1 MGIQGLLPLLKDIQR
16 PVHVSSYAAKT
27 LGVDAYV
34 WLHRGAYG
42 CAREI
47 VLGDPTPRYIA
58 HALSRIRMLQHFGVK
73 PYLVFDGDKLPAKR
87 GTEDDREQ
95 RRSDNL
101 RRAKQL
107 EQQGNMQQ
115 ARDVYGKCV
124 DITPEMAFQ
133 LIKVLKEEGIP
144 YVVAPYE
151 ADAQLA
157 YLEAEGLIDGVIT
170 EDSDLLV
177 FGCKTVL
184 FKLDQAGNAVE
195 MLQQRFWTNR
205 QIALSGWTTVEFRQM
220 AILSGCDYLPSIVGM
235 GLKNAHRL
243 LRRYKTVDKVL
254 QAVRLEGK
262 MRVPPTY
269 SREFRKAELTFVHQ
283 RVFDPRSQKLVTLT
297 PLPDGT
303 HDDMLPFIGAA
314 MDDQIAKGVAE
325 GMIDPIA
332 RTPIVDRVPKPL
344 NTRSS
349 SVNNIVSKFASTSTP
364 SSPHMLQRSTT
375 APTTF
380 SANQASSSSSSIFY
394 RASVGAGSSIFTA
407 KKKVV
412 SNETGLQSLKNF
424 FGGSQSKSTGSSKDK
439 SEPSKGKEERMP
451 LAPRDTNRVSHSNP
465 VPTPCF
471 EAKEVEAKPTQSK
484 FFARKV
490 TSTPTKIPAL
500 SQDAKLDHAYLHL
513 GGQLTPPKARQDP
526 NDSGY
531 WDDDCHDMH
540 DFVRSSSPPQPLTAR
555 ESQPLVMDTQ
565 ELWQDTTAEASS
577 RVESVV
583 ATQAVIES
591 TASSSSAVV
600 VVPQTPSRGRK
611 RMHSASTE
619 CDAILSSPE
628 SAIGSGF
635 ISSPASS
642 SVRGEA
648 PGAET
653 GAMDGGES
661 DSMLSSPLLACR
673 HPKQSASEEEDD
685 EVQAEPVTPLAMRN
699 GSLRKPMLH
708 TSASMSKLEAY
719 RYSYTPRQQ
728 HQQQQQDQQKESGR
742 ATLPRRSTDATPAAA
757 SSTAI
762 GSGMSP
768 SVLKLAASTSTPLT
782 ASRPSKLLKR
792 SPTLLLGEEDEDN
805 DPRNNKSGGTGGL
818 FDRFRFSESAPAAS
832 TLTRQLPF

>member
-1 MGIQGLLPLLKDIQR
+1 MGIQGLLPLLKDIQK
-16 PVHVSSYAAKT
+16 PVHVSSYAGKT

-101 RRAKQL
+101 QKAKEL
-107 EQQGNMQQ
+107 EQEGKMQQ

-124 DITPEMAFQ
+124 DITPEMAYQ
-133 LIKVLKEEGIP
+133 LIKVLKDESVP

-157 YLEAEGLIDGVIT
+157 YLEAEGIIDGVVT

-195 MLQQRFWTNR
+195 MLQERFWTNR
-205 QIALSGWTTVEFRQM
+205 AIALSGWTTVEFRQM

-262 MRVPPTY
+262 MRIPPTY

-283 RVFDPRSQKLVTLT
+283 RVFDPRSKKLVTLT

-314 MDDQIAKGVAE
+314 MDDHVARGVAE
-325 GMIDPIA
+325 GIVDPIS
-332 RTPIVDRVPKPL
+332 RTPIVDRLPKPL
-344 NTRSS
+344 TTRSS
-349 SVNNIVSKFASTSTP
+349 SADNIASTSASVGLP
-364 SSPHMLQRSTT
+364 SLHRSTT
-375 APTTF
+375 APTTLAG
-380 SANQASSSSSSIFY
+380 SQGGTGSRFY
-394 RASVGAGSSIFTA
+394 RSSVGAGPS
-407 KKKVV
+407 KKVV
-412 SNETGLQSLKNF
+412 SKEAGLQSLKSF
-424 FGGSQSKSTGSSKDK
+424 FRAPASSSQTAVKEVKAAASAT
-439 SEPSKGKEERMP
+439 KGERTP
-451 LAPRDTNRVSHSNP
+451 LAPRDTNRPINSRP
-465 VPTPCF
+465 LAK
-471 EAKEVEAKPTQSK
+471 EAEVEAKPTQSK
-484 FFARKV
+484 FFAR
-490 TSTPTKIPAL
+490 STAILTPKSPVR
-500 SQDAKLDHAYLHL
+500 SQDARTDHAYLHL
-513 GGQLTPPKARQDP
+513 GGQLTPPKPRQDP

-531 WDDDCHDMH
+531 WDDECADMH
-540 DFVRSSSPPQPLTAR
+540 DFVKSSSPPRPPSVVQ

-565 ELWQDTTAEASS
+565 EFWQTQVVESK
-577 RVESVV
+577 VESVV
-583 ATQAVIES
+583 ATQVVQS
-591 TASSSSAVV
+591 TASSSSAAV
-600 VVPQTPSRGRK
+600 VVPQTPSRSRE

-619 CDAILSSPE
+619 GDAVLSSPE

-642 SVRGEA
+642 SVRG
-648 PGAET
+648 G
-653 GAMDGGES
+653 MDGLSSTQKRTVDGCDS
-661 DSMLSSPLLACR
+661 DTLPSSPLLGCR
-673 HPKQSASEEEDD
+673 PTHLDQEDD
-685 EVQAEPVTPLAMRN
+685 EVQAEPMTPLAARN
-699 GSLRKPMLH
+699 GNVRKPMLH
-708 TSASMSKLEAY
+708 TSASMSKLEAF
-719 RYSYTPRQQ
+719 RYMQTPQQ
-728 HQQQQQDQQKESGR
+728 GQQQQEEKGR
-742 ATLPRRSTDATPAAA
+742 TTHPRRSTDASAAV
-757 SSTAI
+757 
-762 GSGMSP
+762 SP
-768 SVLKLAASTSTPLT
+768 SVLKLAACASTPLT
-782 ASRPSKLLKR
+782 ATRPTKVLKR
-792 SPTLLLGEEDEDN
+792 SPTLLLSGGEEVETAKAS
-805 DPRNNKSGGTGGL
+805 RGVGGGGGL
-818 FDRFRFSESAPAAS
+818 FDRFRFSESTS
-832 TLTRQLPF
+832 TSALSRQQLPF